1 MGPSIEWYLAF
12 GVKNRNSR
20 TMVPKNLNHV
30 FRIFEKN
37 FKPIPLEA
45 VFNSP
50 FQTLVAVMLSAR
62 TRDETTAKI
71 CQNLFKIAP
80 TVQKLNHLNIEELTE
95 LLRSVGFYKTKAKHL
110 KNLTASLLHNFKGEV
125 PQILESLT
133 SLPGVG
139 RKTANIVLGRAFNIP
154 AIGVDTHVHRIVNAL
169 GWVKTKTPE
178 QTERELVRVLPK
190 KYWIKI
196 NQYFVSIG
204 QQYRSNKQL
213 TNFLK
218 LHNIIL

>member
-1 MGPSIEWYLAF
+1 
-12 GVKNRNSR
+12 
-20 TMVPKNLNHV
+20 MVPKNLNLV

-37 FKPIPLEA
+37 FRPIPLEA

-80 TVQKLNHLNIEELTE
+80 TPQKLDQLNIGELTG
-95 LLRSVGFYKTKAKHL
+95 LLRPIGFYKTKAKHL

-125 PQILESLT
+125 PQTLEGLT

-154 AIGVDTHVHRIVNAL
+154 AIGVDTHVHRIANAL
-169 GWVKTKTPE
+169 SWVKTKTPE
-178 QTERELVRVLPK
+178 QTERELVRILPK
-190 KYWIKI
+190 IYWIKT

-204 QQYRSNKQL
+204 QQYRSKKL
-213 TNFLK
+213 LEKFLK
-218 LHNIIL
+218 EHKL